1 MAAPAAGTSA
11 RFSPG
16 GGQGLSAV
24 AGAAVAGA
32 TVAVGGGG
40 TAGRQQKL
48 ERVKS
53 GSGDRD
59 FA

>member
-32 TVAVGGGG
+32 TVAVGGGDGREAAKVG
-40 TAGRQQKL
+40 TGEERQ
-48 ERVKS
+48 R
-53 GSGDRD
+53 GP
-59 FA
+59 